1 MPQTRN
7 PHRASTGGVTAKLP
21 DWIWSLNTQHILIAW
36 DADTIGNGAA
46 RRLRNSEAD
55 VERLQPDGARDWN
68 DILKMRA

>member
-21 DWIWSLNTQHILIAW
+21 DWIWSLNTQRILIAW

-46 RRLRNSEAD
+46 RRLRNS
-55 VERLQPDGARDWN
+55 
-68 DILKMRA
+68 